1 MHLAALLA
9 AKNEEFKKS
18 AEALQAKETAAA
30 LQNLNHMQDLAAQRG
45 FLSQIS
51 PSNSSLSGISPQNSP
66 QKSHINNTDNE
77 SNYKMIIKNGIL
89 MRKQKQRR
97 YRTERPYGCDQCTA
111 RFTLRSNMDRHMKQQ
126 HPDTYNQRPRSGPGR
141 KPAFQSDELVS
152 PGPPNAKEEDLEL
165 IRKEESQKDGF
176 ESEEEEGFLDEEED
190 EQNLIID
197 DIDKAGPEHQT
208 FTNISQYF
216 SKHQL
221 DNRDVDMEEGSESS
235 NGSDE
240 KKKSAYSAAPHKMSC
255 PYCSRKFPWSSS
267 LKRHI
272 LTHTGQKPFKCTECP
287 LWFTTKS
294 NCDRHI
300 LRKHG
305 NNNNIDDKDFD
316 NEEDAMLL
324 SGGEEEEEEEEQ
336 GFLDNDPK
344 DFPCRRDSTSEY
356 P

>member
-126 HPDTYNQRPRSGPGR
+126 HPDTYNQKARKGPGR
-141 KPAFQSDELVS
+141 KPAFAEDELVNT
-152 PGPPNAKEEDLEL
+152 GPPNAKEEDLEL

-272 LTHTGQKPFKCTECP
+272 LTHTGQK
-287 LWFTTKS
+287 
-294 NCDRHI
+294 
-300 LRKHG
+300 
-305 NNNNIDDKDFD
+305 
-316 NEEDAMLL
+316 
-324 SGGEEEEEEEEQ
+324 
-336 GFLDNDPK
+336 
-344 DFPCRRDSTSEY
+344 
-356 P
+356 